1 MTQDDVLLH
10 LRAAQ
15 VEITVLEADHLVHIN
30 AVLDVERRRLRRIE
44 DAQLGA
50 DDLDLARL
58 DVRVDRLF
66 AARADLAADG
76 DAELVAQG
84 LCLVERS
91 FVHGSLVEYDL
102 DEARAVAHVDE
113 DQSAVVTTAGD
124 PAAEHDFLADV
135 RLAKGTAMM
144 GALHTL

>member
-1 MTQDDVLLH
+1 M
-10 LRAAQ
+10 
-15 VEITVLEADHLVHIN
+15 
-30 AVLDVERRRLRRIE
+30 
-44 DAQLGA
+44 
-50 DDLDLARL
+50 
-58 DVRVDRLF
+58 
-66 AARADLAADG
+66 
-76 DAELVAQG
+76 
-84 LCLVERS
+84 ERS

-135 RLAKGTAMM
+135 CLAKGTAMM